1 MLDEKFQKDK
11 IEKLLVIEKR
21 ISFKKGYKIGFL
33 AGFASLISITLIA
46 SLVFLL
52 FGEPLKEKLLNDV
65 ISGTMEQIFASFP
78 DAYFT
83 NNKDRIMNVLDDF
96 TNATDAHRV
105 SKESYK
111 RLGRMIMRDLRDKKL
126 TYKELNGLVD
136 QLNKMAHEN

>member
-1 MLDEKFQKDK
+1 
-11 IEKLLVIEKR
+11 
-21 ISFKKGYKIGFL
+21 
-33 AGFASLISITLIA
+33 
-46 SLVFLL
+46 
-52 FGEPLKEKLLNDV
+52 
-65 ISGTMEQIFASFP
+65 MEQIFASFP

-96 TNATDAHRV
+96 TNATEAHRV